1 MAHLDPRFQHPE
13 PADRALLR
21 VVCTWNTLAI
31 SALAL
36 MVVAPMLV
44 ISALLMLEAVLP
56 SSRHNVE
63 AFHGERP
70 GAYARTTFT
79 SVSLTRKA
87 GERSKRE

>member
-1 MAHLDPRFQHPE
+1 MAHLDPRFLHPV
-13 PADRALLR
+13 PSDRALLR
-21 VVCTWNTLAI
+21 VACTWNTLAI

-63 AFHGERP
+63 ALHGERP
-70 GAYARTTFT
+70 GAYARNTPTT
-79 SVSLTRKA
+79 LDKEGR
-87 GERSKRE
+87 

>member
-1 MAHLDPRFQHPE
+1 MAHLDARFQHPD
-13 PADRALLR
+13 PADGALLR
-21 VVCTWNTLAI
+21 VVCTWNDVAI

-63 AFHGERP
+63 ALHGERP
-70 GAYARTTFT
+70 GAYTRNIPTW
-79 SVSLTRKA
+79 VSLTRKA
-87 GERSKRE
+87 GERSKPE